1 MNDQATRKAVLDLI
15 CFVPVEGPADER
27 YFHDDI
33 ASMSEMDRLRE
44 CERARHRLLLDPK
57 PHPWLLERIDR
68 LREALD
74 HVH

>member
-1 MNDQATRKAVLDLI
+1 MNDQATRRAFLDQI

-33 ASMSEMDRLRE
+33 AAMSEMDRLRE
-44 CERARHRLLLDPK
+44 YERARQRLLLDPK

-68 LREALD
+68 LQEALN

>member
-1 MNDQATRKAVLDLI
+1 MNDQATRKDFLDQI

-33 ASMSEMDRLRE
+33 VEMSEMDRLWE
-44 CERARHRLLLDPK
+44 CERARLRLFLDPK

-74 HVH
+74 HAH